1 MENRIRIMVVEP
13 LKKPY
18 FASIKNT
25 KNVYEKIVGG
35 EICDDLLDS
44 KTAIVYNKNAK
55 ENELVPNRRVGRDI
69 ICGTFFVASEFSDN
83 EYASLSDIQ
92 SSYYYREFSEAE
104 VMSQA
109 EVKENLEYAI
119 NGIGKDYVYTNNLSM
134 RFYEENTDFVK
145 VSESYKT
152 EDKSAAK
159 ELLKIMYEEFVKT
172 YDTDCIDDIIG
183 DGEDFIDIPVVFKS
197 KNSDVIRIGI
207 VCVNLEASGEQHGAQ
222 FALSGGFYED
232 LDPRMTEELKA
243 ERKELGVYDYW
254 YPFTY
259 AGDIH
264 TDFNDVPE
272 AVQEMIDYAKGMTE
286 QNNTMEMSK

>member
-1 MENRIRIMVVEP
+1 MFGKKKNHTVQPIEANEEVLIQISEPMEITKKTKITVPTQYKAIAYIDQKPLFRIDYCI
-13 LKKPY
+13 
-18 FASIKNT
+18 
-25 KNVYEKIVGG
+25 EK
-35 EICDDLLDS
+35 
-44 KTAIVYNKNAK
+44 
-55 ENELVPNRRVGRDI
+55 
-69 ICGTFFVASEFSDN
+69 
-83 EYASLSDIQ
+83 
-92 SSYYYREFSEAE
+92 
-104 VMSQA
+104 
-109 EVKENLEYAI
+109 
-119 NGIGKDYVYTNNLSM
+119 
-134 RFYEENTDFVK
+134 
-145 VSESYKT
+145 
-152 EDKSAAK
+152 
-159 ELLKIMYEEFVKT
+159 EFVKT

-272 AVQEMIDYAKGMTE
+272 AVQEMIDYAKGITE
-286 QNNTMEMSK
+286 QNNTMEMSEQMAVSLCTTYTD

>member
-1 MENRIRIMVVEP
+1 MENRIQIMIVEP

-18 FASIKNT
+18 FASIKNE
-25 KNVYEKIVGG
+25 KSVYEKIVGG
-35 EICDDLLDS
+35 EICDAILDS
-44 KTAIVYNKNAK
+44 GTVIVYNKNAK
-55 ENELVPNRRVGRDI
+55 ENELVPNRHVGRNI
-69 ICGTFFVASEFSDN
+69 ICGTFFVASEFSDS
-83 EYASLSDIQ
+83 EYGSLSDMQ
-92 SSYYYREFSEAE
+92 SNYYHREFLDAE
-104 VMSQA
+104 VISQA
-109 EVKENLEYAI
+109 EVKENSEYGI

-134 RFYEENTDFVK
+134 RFYEEKTDFVK

-159 ELLKIMYEEFVKT
+159 ELFKIMYEEFVKT

-197 KNSDVIRIGI
+197 KNSDAICVGL

-222 FALSGGFYED
+222 FALSGGFYEELD
-232 LDPRMTEELKA
+232 LSMTEELKA

-259 AGDIH
+259 EGDIH
-264 TDFNDVPE
+264 TNFEEVPE
-272 AVQEMIDYAKGMTE
+272 VVQQMLDYAKGVSE